1 MQAQQ
6 TIATANN
13 SDEKQQKF
21 EPAKIK
27 QEANKNNE
35 RFPPSAV
42 ETLFIKYIIKI
53 IN

>member
-13 SDEKQQKF
+13 SDHTQQKF
-21 EPAKIK
+21 EPEKIT
-27 QEANKNNE
+27 QEANKKNE

-42 ETLFIKYIIKI
+42 ETLFIKIHY
-53 IN
+53 